1 MVSSSDR
8 RFNPALVICVDMQS
22 ELEKI
27 ASALGAYRRETVFE
41 VNHQKL
47 TVLCKARKTS
57 GGSLAGSFQ
66 TSGGSMQ
73 DP

>member
-1 MVSSSDR
+1 
-8 RFNPALVICVDMQS
+8 MQS